1 MSKYIKISIELLGG
15 LVWKPLQIERDQVL
29 QFQIML
35 RKFSEDCKQN
45 KIPVSH
51 GLLSELLKEFLLD
64 EYHSK
69 PDQDLDLQKF
79 GTLYTGTQCVI
90 PLNQDSFLDQL

>member
-1 MSKYIKISIELLGG
+1 MNKYIKVSIELQGG

-29 QFQIML
+29 QFRILLQ
-35 RKFSEDCKQN
+35 KFSEDCKQN
-45 KIPVSH
+45 QISVSH

-69 PDQDLDLQKF
+69 PDQDLDLKKI

-90 PLNQDSFLDQL
+90 PLNQDSFLDQM